1 MGGVADRF
9 RSSNHRPDRLD
20 PLDVLFA
27 TIVETSATIASTSKR
42 SEKTR
47 LLAELLGALD
57 PAEVVPV
64 VGFLTGDLHQ
74 GSIGIGWAAV
84 SEVGDSRAS
93 ASTLQVGEI
102 DATITELDSITGTG
116 SRRRRRDTLDELFS
130 RATEAEADFLR
141 RLFIGELRQG
151 ANQGVMTDAVARASG
166 IKAGIVRRAVMLAGD
181 LGQTALVALTAGEQ
195 GVSDVGLRVL
205 LSSPCSRQ
213 PRQTCAKPLQRS
225 TVRCLL
231 SGSSM
236 ESVFRCTGP
245 ETKFSSSLGT

>member
-1 MGGVADRF
+1 MYPKISLGGHHRAWVALVTGS

-74 GSIGIGWAAV
+74 GSIGIGWVAV

-151 ANQGVMTDAVARASG
+151 ANQGVMTDAVARG
-166 IKAGIVRRAVMLAGD
+166 VRDQGRNRATGRDARRRTWARRHWLP
-181 LGQTALVALTAGEQ
+181 
-195 GVSDVGLRVL
+195 
-205 LSSPCSRQ
+205 SPPANR
-213 PRQTCAKPLQRS
+213 A
-225 TVRCLL
+225 
-231 SGSSM
+231 
-236 ESVFRCTGP
+236 
-245 ETKFSSSLGT
+245 